1 MAAWHI
7 APEDT
12 IPNGFLCPAC
22 QEKIPPNL
30 TILQECKCRFLVCVD
45 CLWEWAW
52 RIMERDPEKPT
63 TCFQCRDELDI
74 STTTPTQDGFRLPNG
89 DEVRQDERMVS
100 GKND

>member
-1 MAAWHI
+1 
-7 APEDT
+7 
-12 IPNGFLCPAC
+12 
-22 QEKIPPNL
+22 
-30 TILQECKCRFLVCVD
+30 
-45 CLWEWAW
+45 
-52 RIMERDPEKPT
+52 MERDPEKPT